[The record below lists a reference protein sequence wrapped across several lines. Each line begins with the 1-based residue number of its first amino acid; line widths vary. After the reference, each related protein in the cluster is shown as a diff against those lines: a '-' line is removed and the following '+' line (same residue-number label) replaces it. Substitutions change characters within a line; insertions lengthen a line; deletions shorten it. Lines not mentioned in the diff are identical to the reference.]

1 MRPSPGSSVSRAL
14 QGWCAAVAACSAL
27 AGALVL
33 VGGWALD
40 VAPLALM
47 KRSTALCF
55 VLAGGALWLLIEP
68 PVVRR
73 IRTVADAAMGLMA
86 AVAGVG
92 LARALGGSDAGA
104 HMAPLT
110 ALCFLLLALSLLSL
124 DRARLFPT
132 GQRLAVTVGFLG
144 LLMVALWAYG
154 TAALPLRVGH
164 VPDAAPLVGGLLI
177 ALGIAVTTVRPGRGA
192 TGIFLQDTAGGMV
205 ARFGLP
211 GTVLGSLL
219 VGALGLAG
227 ERANLWGHESSV
239 ALTTVASLSLFSALV
254 WFLAVRLHRTDAQ
267 RLAVESQL
275 RRVNA
280 ELEERVEARTRALA
294 ESELRYRRVIEES
307 PNGIL
312 IHQGEPASVIRFVN
326 PAGVRM
332 FGHSEAAQM
341 IGRPMLDYVAP
352 GDRDLVRERISARLR
367 SALPPGLIQVEA
379 LQADGASFWINAAAT
394 VVDWEGQPATLV
406 SFVDVSEQRR
416 LQAAEREA
424 DSLRAVTRLANAA
437 AHEINNPLTV
447 VGGNIHLLA
456 AKLNGRPEL
465 QRYIERALRG
475 VQSIADM
482 ISHMTRVTRLTT
494 LTSLDT
500 AGMTILDLR
509 GSASPSDESNPAAP
523 PASAPGEPPRPL

>member
-1 MRPSPGSSVSRAL
+1 MRPSPGSPVSRAL

-27 AGALVL
+27 AGSLVL

-40 VAPLALM
+40 VAPFALM

-55 VLAGGALWLLIEP
+55 VLAGGALWLLDEP
-68 PVVRR
+68 TVARR
-73 IRTVADAAMGLMA
+73 TRAVADAAAVLMA
-86 AVAGVG
+86 AVAG
-92 LARALGGSDAGA
+92 LSLPRALGAAEPGA
-104 HMAPLT
+104 PMAPLT
-110 ALCFLLLALSLLSL
+110 ALCFLLLGLSFLSL
-124 DRARLFPT
+124 DRPRVFRT
-132 GQRLAVTVGFLG
+132 GQRLAVTVAFLG

-154 TAALPLRVGH
+154 SDTLPLRVGRL
-164 VPDAAPLVGGLLI
+164 PDAAPLLGILLI
-177 ALGIAVTTVRPGRGA
+177 ALGVAVTTVRPGRGA
-192 TGIFLQDTAGGMV
+192 SGIFVQNTAGGMV
-205 ARFGLP
+205 ARLGLP

-219 VGALGLAG
+219 IGGLGLAG

-239 ALTTVASLSLFSALV
+239 ALITVASLSLFSALV

-267 RLAVESQL
+267 RLAVEREL

-294 ESELRYRRVIEES
+294 DSEYRYRRVIDDS
-307 PNGIL
+307 PNGII
-312 IHQGEPASVIRFVN
+312 IHQGDHDNAIRFVN
-326 PAGVRM
+326 PAGLQM
-332 FGHSEAAQM
+332 FGHTETAQM
-341 IGRPMLDYVAP
+341 IGRPMLDYIAP
-352 GDRDLVRERISARLR
+352 GDRDLVRERNAARLR

-379 LQADGASFWINAAAT
+379 LRADGSGFWINAAAT
-394 VVDWEGQPATLV
+394 VVDWEGHPATLV

-416 LQAAEREA
+416 LQTAEREA
-424 DSLRAVTRLANAA
+424 ESLRAVTRLANAA

-482 ISHMTRVTRLTT
+482 ITHMTRVTRLTT

-509 GSASPSDESNPAAP
+509 GSSTGEPDPAVTP
-523 PASAPGEPPRPL
+523 PVSGPGEPPRAS